1 MVKTELHP
9 QWSQESEALRDL
21 KLTCMDNLLS
31 TTDAIAYFKDRLSRF
46 LLVSAGWIAAV
57 APGCTVEE
65 IIGKMDSDFFSKEF
79 AAATFEDEQ
88 HIIRTGKSVV
98 VKVKRET
105 LYDRAGAWVSVTKMP
120 LRDKS
125 GQIIGTFGIAN
136 NVTAQV
142 NDENALVHQALHDP
156 VTGLANRAALMD
168 RLSQALVAL
177 ERRPGRLAVLFVDL
191 DHFKDVNDTF
201 GHDTGDQV
209 LAEVGRRLS
218 LLSRQA
224 DIVARLG
231 GDEFVVL

>member
-1 MVKTELHP
+1 
-9 QWSQESEALRDL
+9 
-21 KLTCMDNLLS
+21 
-31 TTDAIAYFKDRLSRF
+31 
-46 LLVSAGWIAAV
+46 
-57 APGCTVEE
+57 
-65 IIGKMDSDFFSKEF
+65 
-79 AAATFEDEQ
+79 
-88 HIIRTGKSVV
+88 
-98 VKVKRET
+98 
-105 LYDRAGAWVSVTKMP
+105 MP

-142 NDENALVHQALHDP
+142 NAENALVHQALHDP

-209 LAEVGRRLS
+209 LAEVGRGSRCCRAKPTS
-218 LLSRQA
+218 LPAS
-224 DIVARLG
+224 G
-231 GDEFVVL
+231 GDEFVVLCESLGDNDDVRLIADRIMRGSAPPMWRTGATSRSPAASASPSLAIPRRARPPGPRRRRRDVRGQEGGAELLSGLRPRLARPRRDEPPPG